1 MKVLQKPQKETLGC
15 PLEMNK
21 NKQRTR
27 KSSRKPR
34 MQTPRKNL
42 LTYQPKNLHIKFP
55 WVWKGSITE
64 GAAGLGA
71 DQVYRANS
79 LFDPDFT
86 GVGDQPMG
94 FDQWS
99 ALFGVFRVE
108 GCRYSITFTNANT
121 SPCLVG
127 VLPSTNAGLSSQSTS
142 WMSARGA
149 RSATLGAITGGR
161 NVVNF
166 SGSIRPWALQDTTKQ
181 QYMDDPNSAG
191 TPAGNPGRVVYLHV
205 FCIGFGTV
213 ASVNILTKLWFDSQL
228 WARNEFNQS

>member
-1 MKVLQKPQKETLGC
+1 MK
-15 PLEMNK
+15 
-21 NKQRTR
+21 RTR
-27 KSSRKPR
+27 RQVRQRKRAAPPR
-34 MQTPRKNL
+34 TL
-42 LTYQPKNLHIKFP
+42 AYQPKSIHIKFP

-94 FDQWS
+94 FDQWT

-108 GCRYSITFTNANT
+108 SCRYSVTFTNANT

-127 VLPSTNAGLSSQSTS
+127 VLPSTNAALSSQSTS
-142 WMSARGA
+142 WMSARGV
-149 RSATLGAITGGR
+149 RSTTLGAITGGR

-166 SGSIRPWALQDTTKQ
+166 TGNIKPWTLQDCTRA

-205 FCIGFGTV
+205 FCIGYGTV
-213 ASVNILTKLWFDSQL
+213 ASVNVLTKMWYDAQL

>member
-1 MKVLQKPQKETLGC
+1 MKL
-15 PLEMNK
+15 NK
-21 NKQRTR
+21 RSTRRGKRSSTR
-27 KSSRKPR
+27 KPALSYQPR
-34 MQTPRKNL
+34 NL
-42 LTYQPKNLHIKFP
+42 LIDFP
-55 WVWKGSITE
+55 WTWKGSITE

-86 GVGDQPMG
+86 GVGDQPIG

-99 ALFGVFRVE
+99 ALFGVFRVTN
-108 GCRYSITFTNANT
+108 CRYVVEFTNANT

-127 VLPSTNAGLSSQSTS
+127 VLPSTNATLASSSVS
-142 WMSARGA
+142 WMSARGV
-149 RSATLGAITGGR
+149 RSRTLGAITGGN
-161 NVVNF
+161 NVARF
-166 SGSIRPWALQDTTKQ
+166 AGDIQPWRLQDCTRG

-191 TPAGNPGRVVYLHV
+191 TPAGNPGRVIYLHV

-213 ASVNILTKLWFDSQL
+213 ASVSILAKLHFKTQL